1 MLHHQHKVA
10 MFLCRSRKPNW
21 IISFQTNL
29 NLLRGLPKLWTTW
42 GKFLCVFAGHSVT
55 VWAKRGSVTHTTNR
69 HLNPSQQQFC
79 LNFSCVMPW
88 PLLYSCRPDP
98 ALRCVWITGP
108 WKQRTGQRGGGSA
121 ATGEWYSTAVLYRF
135 STAIIKS
142 VRHST
147 SYFLP
152 TFPLIQT
159 WLSHCAFWPK
169 RCTSGSYFHSI
180 RHTVSLYFLLSGD
193 FFTVLSKPTVP
204 SQRYFLPLKYQQSVP
219 FWLETIQSDCT
230 PLTLCHTHWTEQIP
244 FFLPFY

>member
-1 MLHHQHKVA
+1 
-10 MFLCRSRKPNW
+10 MFLCRNRKPNW

-29 NLLRGLPKLWTTW
+29 NLSRGLPKLPLEEN
-42 GKFLCVFAGHSVT
+42 FCVLTFAGHSVSKERKRNT
-55 VWAKRGSVTHTTNR
+55 YNKQASESIATTILPEIFMCDALTLIVLLQTRSCTEMCLDNRALKAKDQV
-69 HLNPSQQQFC
+69 C
-79 LNFSCVMPW
+79 E
-88 PLLYSCRPDP
+88 
-98 ALRCVWITGP
+98 
-108 WKQRTGQRGGGSA
+108 QRGGGSA

-169 RCTSGSYFHSI
+169 RCTGGSYFHSI

-193 FFTVLSKPTVP
+193 FFTVLSKPTVPP

-230 PLTLCHTHWTEQIP
+230 PLTLCHTDWTEQIP

>member
-1 MLHHQHKVA
+1 ML
-10 MFLCRSRKPNW
+10 S
-21 IISFQTNL
+21 
-29 NLLRGLPKLWTTW
+29 
-42 GKFLCVFAGHSVT
+42 FAGHCVT
-55 VWAKRGSVTHTTNR
+55 VSKERKHNSYNKH
-69 HLNPSQQQFC
+69 PSQPQFC
-79 LNFSCVMPW
+79 LKMSYVIPW

-108 WKQRTGQRGGGSA
+108 WKQRTRFEGSVEGGSA
-121 ATGEWYSTAVLYRF
+121 ARGEWYSTAVLYRF
-135 STAIIKS
+135 STAIIKG

-147 SYFLP
+147 RYFLP

-180 RHTVSLYFLLSGD
+180 RHTVSLCFLLSGD

-219 FWLETIQSDCT
+219 FDWKPYKVIAHL
-230 PLTLCHTHWTEQIP
+230 
-244 FFLPFY
+244 